1 MGAVQ
6 NHKAVLHVK
15 NRFSIS
21 NMSGDRGKW
30 SRAKGNIWLYTSSV
44 RVAGSHSK
52 NDSGTNNKGKQQRK
66 QMQQW
71 KWKQQWKR

>member
-44 RVAGSHSK
+44 RVAKTTSVVESCYSAEQNACG
-52 NDSGTNNKGKQQRK
+52 DSIFHT
-66 QMQQW
+66 
-71 KWKQQWKR
+71 